1 MTDRSPD
8 AALLDAARALDA
20 ADPLRAHL
28 EAFADAPGVTAYLDG
43 NSLGRPLRDIPE
55 KLAAFVRDD
64 WGTRLIRSWD
74 EQWMALPM
82 ELGDRIGRV
91 ALGAAAGQTVVADS
105 TSVLLYKL
113 MRAALRQAQG
123 PNGAEAQGRD
133 GAAAQGR
140 DGDEWQGRDGAALRQ
155 AQGPNGDEAQGRDGA
170 GAQGPD
176 RAGAQGTD
184 GIEGQGRRTEIVIE
198 AGNFP
203 TDRFLAEGVAA
214 ETGMTLR
221 WIEPDPVRGVTVA
234 DIEAVVSD
242 RTALVSLSHVDYRS
256 GALADMPA
264 ITAAVH
270 DAGALMMWDLCHSV
284 GVVPMQLDEWGVDMA
299 VGCTYKYLNG
309 GPGSPAFAYLR
320 RGLQGVLRQP
330 IQGWWSAADIF
341 AMGPEYEPSTD
352 IRQLLSGTPPVT
364 SMLAMQG
371 MLDLIEQS
379 TIAAVRAKSQS
390 LTDLA
395 VRAYDELLE
404 PLGVRLLS
412 PRDSALRGGHVTIGH
427 PDFREVT
434 ARLWADGI
442 IPDFRFPD
450 GIRLG
455 LSPLSTSHME
465 TVTGVLAV
473 RDALESDDR

>member
-1 MTDRSPD
+1 MTTPADSPTTD
-8 AALLDAARALDA
+8 ARTADVELLDRARALDA
-20 ADPLRAHL
+20 ADPLRDHL
-28 EAFADAPGVTAYLDG
+28 AAFAEAPGVTAYLDG

-55 KLAAFVRDD
+55 RLAAFVRED

-91 ALGAAAGQTVVADS
+91 ALGAARGQTVVADS
-105 TSVLLYKL
+105 TSVLIYKL
-113 MRAALRQAQG
+113 MRAALA
-123 PNGAEAQGRD
+123 
-133 GAAAQGR
+133 
-140 DGDEWQGRDGAALRQ
+140 
-155 AQGPNGDEAQGRDGA
+155 GA
-170 GAQGPD
+170 GDDSG
-176 RAGAQGTD
+176 
-184 GIEGQGRRTEIVIE
+184 RTELVIE
-198 AGNFP
+198 TGNFP

-214 ETGMTLR
+214 ETGATIR
-221 WIEPDPVRGVTVA
+221 WLEPDPVHGVQVDDVA
-234 DIEAVVSD
+234 AVVSD

-264 ITAAVH
+264 ITAVAH
-270 DAGALMMWDLCHSV
+270 EAGALMMWDLCHTA

-320 RGLQGVLRQP
+320 REHQGVLRQP
-330 IQGWWSAADIF
+330 IQGWWGAADIF
-341 AMGPEYEPSTD
+341 AMGPEYVPAGD

-371 MLDLIEQS
+371 MLDLIEQA
-379 TIAAVRAKSQS
+379 TVDGVRQKSVS

-395 VRAYDELLE
+395 VRAVDEVLA

-412 PRDSALRGGHVTIGH
+412 PRDASLRGGHVTIGH
-427 PDFREVT
+427 PDFRAVT
-434 ARLWADGI
+434 KTLWAEGI

-455 LSPLSTSHME
+455 LSPLSTSHVE

-473 RDALESDDR
+473 RDALASHGD

>member
-1 MTDRSPD
+1 MTTTSDT
-8 AALLDAARALDA
+8 ALLDDARALDA
-20 ADPLRAHL
+20 SDPLRAHL
-28 EAFADAPGVTAYLDG
+28 DAFAEAPGVTAYLDG
-43 NSLGRPLRDIPE
+43 NSLGRPLRDVPDR
-55 KLAAFVRDD
+55 LAAFARDE

-105 TSVLLYKL
+105 TSVLIYKL
-113 MRAALRQAQG
+113 MRAAIRHTQTS
-123 PNGAEAQGRD
+123 AEASG
-133 GAAAQGR
+133 
-140 DGDEWQGRDGAALRQ
+140 
-155 AQGPNGDEAQGRDGA
+155 
-170 GAQGPD
+170 
-176 RAGAQGTD
+176 
-184 GIEGQGRRTEIVIE
+184 RTEIVME

-221 WIEPDPVRGVTVA
+221 WITPDPVHGVTVA
-234 DIEAVVSD
+234 DIAAAVSD

-264 ITAAVH
+264 ITAAAH
-270 DAGALMMWDLCHSV
+270 EAGALMMWDLCHSV
-284 GVVPMQLDEWGVDMA
+284 GVVPMQLDEWGVDLA

-320 RGLQGVLRQP
+320 RDLHGVLRQP

-341 AMGPEYEPSTD
+341 AMGPEYVPSAD

-379 TIAAVRAKSQS
+379 TIESVRAKSQS

-395 VRAYDELLE
+395 VRAYDELLA

-412 PRDSALRGGHVTIGH
+412 PRDAALRGGHVTIGH

-434 ARLWADGI
+434 RRLWADGI

-455 LSPLSTSHME
+455 LSPLSTSHVE

-473 RDALESDDR
+473 RDALESGDF

>member
-1 MTDRSPD
+1 MSD
-8 AALLDAARALDA
+8 LLEAARALDA

-28 EAFADAPGVTAYLDG
+28 DAFAEAPGVDAYLDG

-91 ALGAAAGQTVVADS
+91 ALGAASGQTVVADS
-105 TSVLLYKL
+105 TSVLIYKRI
-113 MRAALRQAQG
+113 RAA
-123 PNGAEAQGRD
+123 
-133 GAAAQGR
+133 AAA
-140 DGDEWQGRDGAALRQ
+140 D
-155 AQGPNGDEAQGRDGA
+155 
-170 GAQGPD
+170 
-176 RAGAQGTD
+176 TT
-184 GIEGQGRRTEIVIE
+184 RTELVIE

-221 WIEPDPVRGVTVA
+221 WIEPDPVLGVSVA
-234 DIEAVVSD
+234 DVVAVVSE

-264 ITAAVH
+264 ITDAVH
-270 DAGALMMWDLCHSV
+270 ASGALMMWDLCHSA
-284 GVVPMQLDEWGVDMA
+284 GVIPMQLDAWGVDMA

-309 GPGSPAFAYLR
+309 GPGSPAFAYLNHAH
-320 RGLQGVLRQP
+320 QGTLRQP

-341 AMGPEYEPSTD
+341 AMGPEYVPAAD

-379 TIAAVRAKSQS
+379 GIDAVRAKSQT
-390 LTDLA
+390 LTDFA
-395 VRAYDELLE
+395 VRAFDEELA

-412 PRDSALRGGHVTIGH
+412 PRDADLRGGHVTIGH
-427 PDFREVT
+427 PDFRAVT
-434 ARLWADGI
+434 QRLWAEGV

-455 LSPLSTSHME
+455 LSPLSTSHVE
-465 TVTGVLAV
+465 TLTGVIAV
-473 RDALESDDR
+473 RDALRG

>member
-1 MTDRSPD
+1 MTDLPD
-8 AALLDAARALDA
+8 SAVHDSALLEAARALDA
-20 ADPLRAHL
+20 ADPLAAHL
-28 EAFADAPGVTAYLDG
+28 DAFADAPGVDAYLDG

-55 KLAAFVRDD
+55 RLAAFVRED

-91 ALGAAAGQTVVADS
+91 ALGAASGQTVVADS
-105 TSVLLYKL
+105 TSVLIYKL
-113 MRAALRQAQG
+113 MRAA
-123 PNGAEAQGRD
+123 
-133 GAAAQGR
+133 AAA
-140 DGDEWQGRDGAALRQ
+140 D
-155 AQGPNGDEAQGRDGA
+155 P
-170 GAQGPD
+170 
-176 RAGAQGTD
+176 T
-184 GIEGQGRRTEIVIE
+184 RTELVIE

-214 ETGMTLR
+214 ETGMTVR
-221 WIEPDPVRGVTVA
+221 WIEPDPVLGVSVA
-234 DIEAVVSD
+234 DVVAVVSE

-264 ITAAVH
+264 ITDAVH
-270 DAGALMMWDLCHSV
+270 ASGALMMWDLCHSA
-284 GVVPMQLDEWGVDMA
+284 GVIPMQLDAWGVDMA

-309 GPGSPAFAYLR
+309 GPGSPAFAYLNR
-320 RGLQGVLRQP
+320 AHQGTLHQP

-341 AMGPEYEPSTD
+341 AMGPEYVPAGD

-371 MLDLIEQS
+371 MLDLIEES
-379 TIAAVRAKSQS
+379 GIDEVRAKSRS

-395 VRAYDELLE
+395 VRGFDEELA

-412 PRDSALRGGHVTIGH
+412 PRDADLRGGHVTIGH

-434 ARLWADGI
+434 KKLWTEGI

-455 LSPLSTSHME
+455 LSPLSTSHVE

-473 RDALESDDR
+473 RDALRA

>member
-1 MTDRSPD
+1 MTDSLDTR
-8 AALLDAARALDA
+8 LLDRARALDA
-20 ADPLRAHL
+20 ADPLHAHL
-28 EAFADAPGVTAYLDG
+28 AAFADAPGVTAYLDG
-43 NSLGRPLRDIPE
+43 NSLGRPLRDTPE
-55 KLAAFVRDD
+55 KLAAFVRED

-91 ALGAAAGQTVVADS
+91 ALGAAPGQTVVADS
-105 TSVLLYKL
+105 TSVLIYKL
-113 MRAALRQAQG
+113 LRAALRQAQG
-123 PNGAEAQGRD
+123 PTGR
-133 GAAAQGR
+133 
-140 DGDEWQGRDGAALRQ
+140 
-155 AQGPNGDEAQGRDGA
+155 AQGPTGE
-170 GAQGPD
+170 AQGPD
-176 RAGAQGTD
+176 VETS
-184 GIEGQGRRTEIVIE
+184 RTEIVME

-203 TDRFLAEGVAA
+203 TDRFLVAGVAA
-214 ETGMTLR
+214 ETGMTVR
-221 WIEPDPVRGVTVA
+221 WLEPDPVHGVTVDDVA
-234 DIEAVVSD
+234 AVVSE

-264 ITAAVH
+264 ITDAVH
-270 DAGALMMWDLCHSV
+270 AAGALMMWDLCHSA
-284 GVVPMQLDEWGVDMA
+284 GVIPMQLDDWGVDMA

-320 RGLQGVLRQP
+320 RDLQGVLRQP

-341 AMGPEYEPSTD
+341 AMGPEYVPADD

-379 TIAAVRAKSQS
+379 SIAQIRAKSVS

-395 VRAYDELLE
+395 VEAYDEVLS

-412 PRDSALRGGHVTIGH
+412 PRDAALRGGHVTVGH
-427 PDFREVT
+427 PDFRAVT
-434 ARLWADGI
+434 QRLWADGI

-455 LSPLSTSHME
+455 LSPLSTSHVE
-465 TVTGVLAV
+465 TVTGVLAI
-473 RDALESDDR
+473 RDALRA

>member
-1 MTDRSPD
+1 MTDPIDSI
-8 AALLDAARALDA
+8 LLDRARALDA
-20 ADPLRAHL
+20 ADPLQSHRA
-28 EAFADAPGVTAYLDG
+28 AFADAPGVSAYLDG
-43 NSLGRPLRDIPE
+43 NSLGRPLRHVPE
-55 KLAAFVRDD
+55 QLADFVRGD

-105 TSVLLYKL
+105 TSVLIYKL
-113 MRAALRQAQG
+113 MRAA
-123 PNGAEAQGRD
+123 
-133 GAAAQGR
+133 AAA
-140 DGDEWQGRDGAALRQ
+140 DPA
-155 AQGPNGDEAQGRDGA
+155 
-170 GAQGPD
+170 
-176 RAGAQGTD
+176 
-184 GIEGQGRRTEIVIE
+184 RTELVIE

-221 WIEPDPVRGVTVA
+221 WIDPDPVHGVSVD
-234 DIEAVVSD
+234 DIAAVVSE

-264 ITAAVH
+264 ITDAVH
-270 DAGALMMWDLCHSV
+270 AAGALMMWDLCHSA
-284 GVVPMQLDEWGVDMA
+284 GVVPMQLDAWGVDLA

-320 RGLQGVLRQP
+320 TGLQGVLRQP

-341 AMGPEYEPSTD
+341 AMGSEYVPAGD
-352 IRQLLSGTPPVT
+352 IRQLLSGTPPIT

-371 MLDLIEQS
+371 MLDLIELS
-379 TIAAVRAKSQS
+379 TIEQVRDKSIS
-390 LTDLA
+390 LTDFA
-395 VRAYDELLE
+395 VQAYDDLLA

-412 PRDSALRGGHVTIGH
+412 PRDAALRGGHVTIGH
-427 PDFREVT
+427 PDFRAVT
-434 ARLWADGI
+434 QRLWADGI

-455 LSPLSTSHME
+455 LSPLSTSHAE
-465 TVTGVLAV
+465 TVIGVLAI
-473 RDALESDDR
+473 RDALRAG

>member
-1 MTDRSPD
+1 MTDPLDTR
-8 AALLDAARALDA
+8 LLDEARALDA
-20 ADPLRAHL
+20 ADPLGAHL
-28 EAFADAPGVTAYLDG
+28 DAFLDAPGVTAYLDG
-43 NSLGRPLRDIPE
+43 NSLGRPLRDMPE
-55 KLAAFVRDD
+55 KLAAFVRED

-105 TSVLLYKL
+105 TSVLIYKL
-113 MRAALRQAQG
+113 LRAAL
-123 PNGAEAQGRD
+123 GAT
-133 GAAAQGR
+133 
-140 DGDEWQGRDGAALRQ
+140 DE
-155 AQGPNGDEAQGRDGA
+155 E
-170 GAQGPD
+170 
-176 RAGAQGTD
+176 
-184 GIEGQGRRTEIVIE
+184 RTELVME

-214 ETGMTLR
+214 EAGVTLR
-221 WIEPDPVRGVTVA
+221 WLEPDPVRGVTIA
-234 DIEAVVSD
+234 DVEAVVSD

-256 GALADMPA
+256 GALADMPG

-270 DAGALMMWDLCHSV
+270 EVGALMMWDLCHSA
-284 GVVPMQLDEWGVDMA
+284 GVIPMQLDAWGVDIA

-320 RGLQGVLRQP
+320 RDLQGVLRQP

-341 AMGPEYEPSTD
+341 AMGPEYQPAGD

-371 MLDLIEQS
+371 MLDLIEES
-379 TIAAVRAKSQS
+379 TVAAVRAKSTS
-390 LTDLA
+390 LTELA
-395 VRAYDELLE
+395 VRACDEVLA
-404 PLGVRLLS
+404 PLGVRLLT
-412 PRDSALRGGHVTIGH
+412 PRDPELRGGHVTIGH

-434 ARLWADGI
+434 QRLWADGI

-455 LSPLSTSHME
+455 LSPLSTSHVE
-465 TVTGVLAV
+465 TITGILAV
-473 RDALESDDR
+473 RNALESHGR

>member
-1 MTDRSPD
+1 MTDRSSD
-8 AALLDAARALDA
+8 DALLDTARTLDA
-20 ADPLRAHL
+20 ADPLQGHL
-28 EAFADAPGVTAYLDG
+28 DAFADAPGVTAYLDG
-43 NSLGRPLRDIPE
+43 NSLGRPLRDIPD

-105 TSVLLYKL
+105 TSVLIYKL

-123 PNGAEAQGRD
+123 PNGAKTQGPN
-133 GAAAQGR
+133 GAK
-140 DGDEWQGRDGAALRQ
+140 
-155 AQGPNGDEAQGRDGA
+155 AQGPNGDA
-170 GAQGPD
+170 AQGPNGD
-176 RAGAQGTD
+176 
-184 GIEGQGRRTEIVIE
+184 EGQGRRTEIVIE

-221 WIEPDPVRGVTVA
+221 WIEPDPVLGVTVA
-234 DIEAVVSD
+234 DVEAVVSD

-320 RGLQGVLRQP
+320 RDLQGVLRQP

-341 AMGPEYEPSTD
+341 AMGPEYEPSSD

-379 TIAAVRAKSQS
+379 TIEAVRAKSQS

-395 VRAYDELLE
+395 VRAYDELLA
-404 PLGVRLLS
+404 PIGVRLLS

-427 PDFREVT
+427 PDFRAVT

-455 LSPLSTSHME
+455 LSPLSTSHRE

-473 RDALESDDR
+473 RDALESHDR

>member
-1 MTDRSPD
+1 MSD
-8 AALLDAARALDA
+8 LLAAARDLDA

-28 EAFADAPGVTAYLDG
+28 DAFAEAPGVQAYLDG
-43 NSLGRPLRDIPE
+43 NSLGRPLRDFPE
-55 KLAAFVRDD
+55 KIAAFVREE

-82 ELGDRIGRV
+82 ELGDRIGRL

-105 TSVLLYKL
+105 TSVLIYKL
-113 MRAALRQAQG
+113 LRAA
-123 PNGAEAQGRD
+123 
-133 GAAAQGR
+133 AAA
-140 DGDEWQGRDGAALRQ
+140 D
-155 AQGPNGDEAQGRDGA
+155 PS
-170 GAQGPD
+170 
-176 RAGAQGTD
+176 
-184 GIEGQGRRTEIVIE
+184 RTELVIE

-214 ETGMTLR
+214 ETGMTVR
-221 WIEPDPVRGVTVA
+221 WLAPDPILGVSVA
-234 DIEAVVSD
+234 DVAAVVSE
-242 RTALVSLSHVDYRS
+242 RTAVVSLSHVDYRS

-264 ITAAVH
+264 ITDAVH
-270 DAGALMMWDLCHSV
+270 ASGALMMWDLCHSV
-284 GVVPMQLDEWGVDMA
+284 GVIPMQLDAWGVDMA

-309 GPGSPAFAYLR
+309 GPGSPAFAYLNR
-320 RGLQGVLRQP
+320 AHQGTLRQP

-341 AMGPEYEPSTD
+341 AMGPSYAPSAD

-364 SMLAMQG
+364 SMLAMRG
-371 MLDLIEQS
+371 MLDLIEQAS
-379 TIAAVRAKSQS
+379 IEAVREKSRS

-395 VRAYDELLE
+395 VRAFDQELA

-412 PRDSALRGGHVTIGH
+412 PRNADLRGGHVTIGH
-427 PDFREVT
+427 TDFREVT
-434 ARLWADGI
+434 QRLWADGV

-455 LSPLSTSHME
+455 LSPLSTSHVE

-473 RDALESDDR
+473 RDALRA